1 MKIFGIFD
9 IIGPI
14 MVGPSSSHTA
24 GAARLGKIAKTIVGT
39 DIKEVTFL
47 LHGSFGKTYKGHGT
61 DRALVAGILGMEPCD
76 DNLKNSISIAESK
89 GLKINFIEY
98 DLGQAHPN
106 TVKFLITDVNNNNFE
121 IMGSSIGGGNV
132 EINEI
137 NGNSVHLTGANPTII
152 TCHDDI
158 PGAVAKVSDLIY
170 EDKINI
176 AFLKLVRGEKGK
188 SATMTFEVDSIVP
201 DSLVKNIEKIT
212 GINKVIVI
220 NPETRRK
227 NNDSKVS

>member
-1 MKIFGIFD
+1 MKNFGVFD
-9 IIGPI
+9 ILGPI

-76 DNLKNSISIAESK
+76 DDLKNSISIAERK
-89 GLKINFIEY
+89 GLKIKFIEY

-106 TVKFLITDVNNNNFE
+106 TVKFLITDINNNYSE

-137 NGNSVHLTGANPTII
+137 NGNSVVITGEYPTII

-158 PGAVAKVSDLIY
+158 QGTVAKVSDLIY

-176 AFLKLVRGEKGK
+176 AFLKLVRAEKGK
-188 SATMTFEVDSIVP
+188 SATMTFEVDSTIP
-201 DSLVKNIEKIT
+201 DSLVKDIEKIT

-227 NNDSKVS
+227 HNDSKVS

>member
-1 MKIFGIFD
+1 MKNFGVFD

-24 GAARLGKIAKTIVGT
+24 GAARLGKIAKTIVGA

-61 DRALVAGILGMEPCD
+61 DRALVAGILGMEPSD
-76 DNLKNSISIAESK
+76 DDLRNSISIAESK
-89 GLKINFIEY
+89 GLKIKFIEY
-98 DLGQAHPN
+98 DLGQVHPN
-106 TVKFLITDVNNNNFE
+106 TVKLLITDVNNDYFE

-137 NGNSVHLTGANPTII
+137 NGNSVLITGLYPTII

-158 PGAVAKVSDLIY
+158 PGTVAKVSDLIY

-188 SATMTFEVDSIVP
+188 SATMTFEVDSTIS
-201 DSLVKNIEKIT
+201 DSLVKNIKKIT

-227 NNDSKVS
+227 HNDSEVS